1 MRRCGVSES
10 ARCAHVGDT
19 PSDVGEGLAAGAGW
33 NIAIA
38 GPSHSAE
45 QLAACRPTHI
55 VGALTAV
62 PAALGLD
69 FAA

>member
-1 MRRCGVSES
+1 
-10 ARCAHVGDT
+10 VGDT